1 MAAADAASRSAVS
14 WLLRRS
20 EIMAPVVVDLK
31 WGKMGRKGKNG
42 KKRAPQCGR
51 ETELIGIRSSRFH
64 RLNLAFLWK
73 ILRPLCGH
81 FPSPLLRLLLCN
93 IDINH
98 DGWGAE
104 NKKEGGGGGGG
115 GGGKVLEFFVSLLA
129 MV

>member
-1 MAAADAASRSAVS
+1 MAVAAAAAAAAAADAASRSAVS

-64 RLNLAFLWK
+64 RLNLAFFMED
-73 ILRPLCGH
+73 IAAFVRPFSLS
-81 FPSPLLRLLLCN
+81 PSSVTPL
-93 IDINH
+93 
-98 DGWGAE
+98 
-104 NKKEGGGGGGG
+104 
-115 GGGKVLEFFVSLLA
+115 
-129 MV
+129 